1 VGLGALGSCFESQ
14 HQLGSLA
21 LIYVHVLAV
30 YYGVSYYLHYVSPQ
44 RHTKNVRSPAAT
56 QPEAQTERDALRAVF
71 PLAIKALCLWGAHAL
86 HTCGWG
92 IMSDGPILAS
102 WGVVD
107 LLKAAATVLAL
118 DFFHDTWFYFVHR
131 WLHTPTMMRYV
142 HYIHHESRV
151 PSAFTGYSFHWF
163 EAIVMF
169 GNSILEIFLFPMSA
183 KLQYVYELWAI
194 VIHIGGHCGWE
205 IAPHIPTA
213 GYILWWATG
222 GWRRSQKLLNNV
234 HHHDLHHAHPR
245 CHFSLY
251 FTHWDSLLGTMHESW
266 GKQLEQENQAGGSV
280 SFKTRAS

>member
-1 VGLGALGSCFESQ
+1 MGLGALGSCFESQ

-142 HYIHHESRV
+142 LPRPAPLPLCLGRHAPIEVALLLPCS
-151 PSAFTGYSFHWF
+151 F
-163 EAIVMF
+163 EATPDL
-169 GNSILEIFLFPMSA
+169 GGP
-183 KLQYVYELWAI
+183 EL
-194 VIHIGGHCGWE
+194 
-205 IAPHIPTA
+205 
-213 GYILWWATG
+213 
-222 GWRRSQKLLNNV
+222 
-234 HHHDLHHAHPR
+234 
-245 CHFSLY
+245 
-251 FTHWDSLLGTMHESW
+251 
-266 GKQLEQENQAGGSV
+266 
-280 SFKTRAS
+280 